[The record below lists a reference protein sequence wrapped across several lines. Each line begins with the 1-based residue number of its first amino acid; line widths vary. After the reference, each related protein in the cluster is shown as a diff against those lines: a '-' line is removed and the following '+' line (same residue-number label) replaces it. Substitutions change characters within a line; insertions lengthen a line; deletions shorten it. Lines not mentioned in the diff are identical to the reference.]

1 MRLADV
7 MVGVHPKKKTTAT
20 MDFLW
25 TLLLAALMGLVE
37 GLTEFLPVSS
47 TGHMILLGAIT
58 CFEDKNNVFKV
69 MIQFGAIL
77 AICVLYFRDLLELA
91 LKAPTNP
98 EARTFVLGI
107 VVAFLPAGFIG
118 FLLGDYIKAY
128 LFNPLVVSIALITG
142 GFIILFVERLVN
154 DPRVTSLHPTVFR
167 REQFTIPLFFKIGL
181 LQCMALIPGVS
192 RSGATIIGSMLL
204 RVHRTQATE
213 FSFFLAIP
221 TMMGAFVLD
230 GYRNYKHF
238 DASQATTI
246 LVGFAVA
253 FLAAMLVVRW
263 AIGFISRNGFWPFAW
278 YRIAVG
284 SLMLGIILFTQDI
297 TLTKQCTASAAN
309 APQAAAPVEA
319 ASQPSAAEG
328 R

>member
-1 MRLADV
+1 
-7 MVGVHPKKKTTAT
+7 
-20 MDFLW
+20 MDLLW
-25 TLLLAALMGLVE
+25 TLLLAALMGMVE
-37 GLTEFLPVSS
+37 GFTEFLPVSS
-47 TGHMILLGAIT
+47 TGHMILLGAVT

-91 LKAPTNP
+91 LKAPTHP
-98 EARTFVLGI
+98 QARTFVLGI
-107 VVAFLPAGFIG
+107 AIAFLPAGVAG
-118 FLLGDYIKAY
+118 FLLGDYIKQY
-128 LFNPLVVSIALITG
+128 LFNPLVVSLALITG
-142 GFIILFVERLVN
+142 GVVILLVERLVN
-154 DPRVTSLHPTVFR
+154 DPRVTSLHPTVFK
-167 REQFTIPLFFKIGL
+167 REQFTLPLFFKIGL

-238 DASQATTI
+238 DSSQALSI
-246 LVGFAVA
+246 GVGFVVA
-253 FLAAMLVVRW
+253 FLSALLVVRW

-278 YRIAVG
+278 YRIAAG

-297 TLTKQCTASAAN
+297 TVTQHCKTPATG
-309 APQAAAPVEA
+309 APSAAAPLDP
-319 ASQPSAAEG
+319 QPPIAAEG

>member
-1 MRLADV
+1 MYGRSSIPL
-7 MVGVHPKKKTTAT
+7 PRRTAT

-25 TLLLAALMGLVE
+25 TLLLAALLGMVE

-47 TGHMILLGAIT
+47 TGHMILLGSIT

-77 AICVLYFRDLLELA
+77 AICVLYFKDLLELA
-91 LKAPTNP
+91 LKAPFNP
-98 EARTFVLGI
+98 EARTFVIGI
-107 VVAFLPAGFIG
+107 VAAFIPAGFLG

-128 LFNPLVVSIALITG
+128 LFNPLVVSISLITG
-142 GFIILFVERLVN
+142 GIIILYVERLVN

-167 REQFTIPLFFKIGL
+167 REQFTLPLFFKIGL

-238 DASQATTI
+238 DASQAATI
-246 LVGFAVA
+246 IVGFVVA
-253 FLAAMLVVRW
+253 FLSALLIVRW

-278 YRIAVG
+278 YRIAIG
-284 SLMLGIILFTQDI
+284 SLMLGIIMFTQDI
-297 TLTKQCTASAAN
+297 TLTNQCKSAPASA
-309 APQAAAPVEA
+309 PSAAAPLDPA
-319 ASQPSAAEG
+319 AQPIAAEG
-328 R
+328 P

>member
-1 MRLADV
+1 
-7 MVGVHPKKKTTAT
+7 

-25 TLLLAALMGLVE
+25 NLLLAALMGLVE

-47 TGHMILLGAIT
+47 TGHMILLGAVT

-77 AICVLYFRDLLELA
+77 AICVLYFRDLLELT
-91 LKAPTNP
+91 LKAPVNP

-128 LFNPLVVSIALITG
+128 LFNPLVVSISLIVG
-142 GFIILFVERLVN
+142 GLIILFVERLVN

-167 REQFTIPLFFKIGL
+167 REQFTLPLFLKIGF
-181 LQCMALIPGVS
+181 LQCLALIPGVS

-230 GYRNYKHF
+230 GYRNYKNF
-238 DASQATTI
+238 DASQSATI
-246 LVGFAVA
+246 LVGFVFA
-253 FLAAMLVVRW
+253 FLSAMLVVRW

-284 SLMLGIILFTQDI
+284 SLMLGIILFTQDV
-297 TLTKQCTASAAN
+297 TLTQQCKQSPTGA
-309 APQAAAPVEA
+309 
-319 ASQPSAAEG
+319 PSAEAPLDPSLAVPIATEG
-328 R
+328 Q

>member
-1 MRLADV
+1 
-7 MVGVHPKKKTTAT
+7 MVPTRKKKTIGT
-20 MDFLW
+20 MDFIWNLA
-25 TLLLAALMGLVE
+25 LAALMGLVE

-47 TGHMILLGAIT
+47 TGHMILLGAVT

-77 AICVLYFRDLLELA
+77 AICVLYFKDLLELA
-91 LKAPTNP
+91 IKAPTHP

-107 VVAFLPAGFIG
+107 VIAFLPAGFVG

-128 LFNPLVVSIALITG
+128 LFNPLVVSISLVVG
-142 GFIILFVERLVN
+142 GVIILLVERLVN

-167 REQFTIPLFFKIGL
+167 REQFTLPLFFKIGL

-238 DASQATTI
+238 DSSQALTI
-246 LVGFAVA
+246 AVGFTVA
-253 FLAAMLVVRW
+253 FLSALLIVRW

-278 YRIAVG
+278 YRIVLG

-297 TLTKQCTASAAN
+297 TLTNQCK
-309 APQAAAPVEA
+309 QAAASAPDVSATLIA
-319 ASQPSAAEG
+319 AAD

>member
-1 MRLADV
+1 
-7 MVGVHPKKKTTAT
+7 
-20 MDFLW
+20 MDLLW
-25 TLLLAALMGLVE
+25 TLFLATLMGLVE

-47 TGHMILLGAIT
+47 TGHMILLGSVI

-77 AICVLYFRDLLELA
+77 AIVVLYFRDLLELA

-98 EARTFVLGI
+98 QARTFVIGI
-107 VVAFLPAGFIG
+107 VIAFLPAGVMG
-118 FLLGDYIKAY
+118 FLLGDFIKSV
-128 LFNPLVVSIALITG
+128 LFNPLVVATALIVG
-142 GFIILFVERLVN
+142 GIVILIVERLVN
-154 DPRVTSLHPTVFR
+154 DPRVTSLHPTVVT
-167 REQFTIPLFFKIGL
+167 REQFTLPLFFKIGL

-192 RSGATIIGSMLL
+192 RSGATIIGAMLL

-230 GYRNYKHF
+230 GYRNYKYL
-238 DASQATTI
+238 DSSQALSI
-246 LVGFAVA
+246 VVGFTVA
-253 FLAAMLVVRW
+253 FAAALFIVRW

-278 YRIAVG
+278 YRIALG
-284 SLMLGIILFTQDI
+284 SLMLGVILFTQDI
-297 TLTKQCTASAAN
+297 SLQAHCGKTASMPTAVAAIPG
-309 APQAAAPVEA
+309 AD
-319 ASQPSAAEG
+319 

>member
-1 MRLADV
+1 
-7 MVGVHPKKKTTAT
+7 
-20 MDFLW
+20 MDFVW

-47 TGHMILLGAIT
+47 TGHMILLGSVT

-77 AICVLYFRDLLELA
+77 AICVLYFKDLLELA
-91 LKAPTNP
+91 LKAPTHP

-107 VVAFLPAGFIG
+107 VLAFLPAGFIG

-128 LFNPLVVSIALITG
+128 LFNPLVVSISLVTG
-142 GFIILFVERLVN
+142 GIIILLVERLVN

-167 REQFTIPLFFKIGL
+167 REQFTLPLFFKIGL

-230 GYRNYKHF
+230 GYRNYKNF
-238 DASQATTI
+238 DSSQAATI
-246 LVGFAVA
+246 VVGFVVA
-253 FLAAMLVVRW
+253 FLAAMVVVRW

-278 YRIAVG
+278 YRIALG

-297 TLTKQCTASAAN
+297 TLTQQCKSPAAGTAVSTAALN
-309 APQAAAPVEA
+309 P
-319 ASQPSAAEG
+319 
-328 R
+328 

>member
-1 MRLADV
+1 
-7 MVGVHPKKKTTAT
+7 

-25 TLLLAALMGLVE
+25 NLLLAALLGMVE

-47 TGHMILLGAIT
+47 TGHMILLGSIT
-58 CFEDKNNVFKV
+58 CFEDKNNAFKV

-77 AICVLYFRDLLELA
+77 AICVLYFKDLLELA

-98 EARTFVLGI
+98 QARTFVFGI
-107 VVAFLPAGFIG
+107 VLAFLPAGFLG

-128 LFNPLVVSIALITG
+128 LFNPLVVSISLVTG
-142 GFIILFVERLVN
+142 GIVILLVERLVN

-167 REQFTIPLFFKIGL
+167 REQFTLPLFFKIGL

-246 LVGFAVA
+246 VVGFTVA
-253 FLAAMLVVRW
+253 FFSALLVVRW

-278 YRIAVG
+278 YRIALG

-297 TLTKQCTASAAN
+297 TLTQQCKSHATGG
-309 APQAAAPVEA
+309 PTAAAPMIPKA
-319 ASQPSAAEG
+319 Q
-328 R
+328 

>member
-1 MRLADV
+1 
-7 MVGVHPKKKTTAT
+7 

-25 TLLLAALMGLVE
+25 TLLLAALLGMVE

-77 AICVLYFRDLLELA
+77 AICVLYFKDLLELA
-91 LKAPTNP
+91 LKAPVNP
-98 EARTFVLGI
+98 EARTFVIGI
-107 VVAFLPAGFIG
+107 VVAFLPAGFLG

-128 LFNPLVVSIALITG
+128 LFNPLVVSIALIVG
-142 GFIILFVERLVN
+142 GVIILFVERLVN

-167 REQFTIPLFFKIGL
+167 REQFTLPLFFKIGL

-246 LVGFAVA
+246 IVGFTVA
-253 FLAAMLVVRW
+253 FLSALLIVRW

-297 TLTKQCTASAAN
+297 TLTQQCKAAPATAASAET
-309 APQAAAPVEA
+309 PLDP
-319 ASQPSAAEG
+319 SQPAIAAED

>member
-1 MRLADV
+1 MYGRSSIPL
-7 MVGVHPKKKTTAT
+7 PRRTAT

-25 TLLLAALMGLVE
+25 TLLLAALLGMVE

-47 TGHMILLGAIT
+47 TGHMILLGSIT

-77 AICVLYFRDLLELA
+77 AICVLYFKDLLELA
-91 LKAPTNP
+91 LKAPFNP
-98 EARTFVLGI
+98 EARTFVIGI
-107 VVAFLPAGFIG
+107 VVAFIPAGFLG

-128 LFNPLVVSIALITG
+128 LFNPLVVSVSLITG
-142 GFIILFVERLVN
+142 GIIILYVERLVN

-167 REQFTIPLFFKIGL
+167 REQFTLPLFFKIGL

-246 LVGFAVA
+246 IVGFVVA
-253 FLAAMLVVRW
+253 FLSALLIVRW

-278 YRIAVG
+278 YRIAIG

-297 TLTKQCTASAAN
+297 TLTNQCKSAPASA
-309 APQAAAPVEA
+309 PSAAAPLDPA
-319 ASQPSAAEG
+319 AQPIAAEG
-328 R
+328 Q